1 MRGFWEYQASAWALV
16 VANAVPLLGVLLLG
30 WDTFE
35 IVALY
40 WIENVIIGVINVLK
54 MITCSPDP
62 AEIEESLTRRDTPFD
77 ADELRST
84 LSELRSH
91 GAKAQ
96 LVHHGAKLFLV
107 PFFVFHYGI
116 FCLVH
121 GALIMAFF
129 AAESFGGSLAD
140 VWRGFKT
147 MTMDRHLGWAVA
159 ALAGSHL
166 YSYFCNYLGR
176 GEYRRTI
183 VTALMIQPYA
193 RVVVLHIA
201 ILLGAFVV
209 VALGS
214 NLGVLILLILG
225 KTVLDL
231 GFHLR
236 EHEKNAANPKPTMPE
251 EILDEAPRK

>member
-1 MRGFWEYQASAWALV
+1 V
-16 VANAVPLLGVLLLG
+16 
-30 WDTFE
+30 
-35 IVALY
+35 IV
-40 WIENVIIGVINVLK
+40 GVINVLK

-62 AEIEESLTRRDTPFD
+62 TEIEKSLTKADAPID
-77 ADELRST
+77 ADGLRSA
-84 LSELRSH
+84 LKELHAH

-96 LVHHGAKLFLV
+96 LAHHGAKLFLV
-107 PFFVFHYGI
+107 PFFVVHYGI
-116 FCLVH
+116 FCMVH
-121 GALIMAFF
+121 GMFILAFF
-129 AAESFGGSLAD
+129 AAESFGGSPEEIWPGLS
-140 VWRGFKT
+140 

-159 ALAGSHL
+159 GLAGSHL
-166 YSYFCNYLGR
+166 YSFFRNYVGR

-214 NLGVLILLILG
+214 NLGVLVLLIIG

-236 EHEKNAANPKPTMPE
+236 EREKNAAKPKPTMPE
-251 EILDEAPRK
+251 EVLDEVSRK